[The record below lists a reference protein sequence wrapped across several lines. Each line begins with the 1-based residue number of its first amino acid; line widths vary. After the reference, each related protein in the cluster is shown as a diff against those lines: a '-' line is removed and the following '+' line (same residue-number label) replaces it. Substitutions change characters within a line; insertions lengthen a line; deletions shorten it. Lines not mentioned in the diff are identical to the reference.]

1 MRQKDLGGG
10 GGEGRGEGRDG
21 GVLYT
26 QHSTAAT
33 FILQY
38 LLFCLP
44 ASFFFFFFFLF
55 SPVFLPQNKKR
66 SRCLND
72 GICINGSDSPIGV

>member
-1 MRQKDLGGG
+1 M
-10 GGEGRGEGRDG
+10 GE
-21 GVLYT
+21 YFT
-26 QHSTAAT
+26 HS
-33 FILQY
+33 IVQQPLSSSNISCSVY
-38 LLFCLP
+38 PHL
-44 ASFFFFFFFLF
+44 FFFFFFFFF